1 MARLKKLLF
10 HFFLHSWSNGRKTSA
25 SSLIINEVGHHPNLT
40 GEDMETSMNKLKETT
55 L

>member
-1 MARLKKLLF
+1 MNLEYRL
-10 HFFLHSWSNGRKTSA
+10 SNGQKTST
-25 SSLIINEVGHHPNLT
+25 SSIAIDEVGRHPHFH